1 RGARVALEQPAR
13 TEIAA
18 EPDLCVSG
26 PELRLIRR
34 DAQITS
40 QADAQSRAHR
50 VAVDGGDGHFRRVVK
65 QPGQRLG
72 LAHTVTLFFERLW
85 RVAFTSH
92 HRNIAARAKSPPRAR
107 DHNRSDFRI
116 EAPAFQALN

>member
-1 RGARVALEQPAR
+1 ARVALEQPGR

-65 QPGQRLG
+65 QAGRLRG
-72 LAHTVTLFFERLW
+72 LAHTVNPIFYRLG
-85 RVAFTSH
+85 RPAFMRH
-92 HRNIAARAKSPPRAR
+92 HRTTAARAKSPPRAR

-116 EAPAFQALN
+116 EASAFQALN